1 MEPPK
6 PSSDNTTPKTNSDK
20 ERKQAFKKE
29 LCENL
34 KKVSKRFVMK
44 INIIVLTLYSNKLSL
59 FEFQQ
64 TQILFL
70 DLDWYCDNVITDI
83 FMGCDD
89 TISKS
94 DLHTKISC
102 IFYF

>member
-44 INIIVLTLYSNKLSL
+44 INIIVLYIVTNYLYLSSNKHK
-59 FEFQQ
+59 FCF
-64 TQILFL
+64 
-70 DLDWYCDNVITDI
+70 
-83 FMGCDD
+83 
-89 TISKS
+89 
-94 DLHTKISC
+94 
-102 IFYF
+102 

>member
-34 KKVSKRFVMK
+34 KKVSKQLM
-44 INIIVLTLYSNKLSL
+44 INIDIIVLDFSTLFS
-59 FEFQQ
+59 FELQQ
-64 TQILFL
+64 IQTLFL

-89 TISKS
+89 AISKS
-94 DLHTKISC
+94 DLYTEISC

>member
-34 KKVSKRFVMK
+34 KKVSKRLM
-44 INIIVLTLYSNKLSL
+44 INIDIIVLDLIVAHYFHLSSNKYKLC
-59 FEFQQ
+59 F
-64 TQILFL
+64 
-70 DLDWYCDNVITDI
+70 
-83 FMGCDD
+83 
-89 TISKS
+89 
-94 DLHTKISC
+94 
-102 IFYF
+102 

>member
-1 MEPPK
+1 MWFISILNYHSLGPMEPPK

-34 KKVSKRFVMK
+34 KKVSKQLM
-44 INIIVLTLYSNKLSL
+44 INIDIIVLDFSTLFS
-59 FEFQQ
+59 FELQQ
-64 TQILFL
+64 IQTLFL

-89 TISKS
+89 TIS
-94 DLHTKISC
+94 
-102 IFYF
+102 